1 MAKSELGQK
10 ERNTDS
16 LHRYFT
22 EHLQKISCEGVVGVA
37 EFGRVYEDLMPVQQD
52 RLMSIVGSR
61 FEYLVDSGHVISIGI
76 VYRESIIDCI
86 NVSDGRK
93 VEYEKW
99 NIYADEYHRL
109 NGLLNVAAQMVADR
123 FEGIPIPA
131 TIEGVAAKVKHVTYY
146 YPLTISHRVVA
157 ERAGLGWR
165 GKNGL
170 LINEKYSCAL
180 RFASVVTPLP
190 LLHGSKIES
199 RCGNC
204 IACEDA
210 CTFIRY
216 REQVK
221 DYRENCRR
229 YLVFLRKQGLK
240 RDVCGKCI
248 RACVQDSIFKDQFVL
263 DV

>member
-1 MAKSELGQK
+1 MAKPELGQK

-16 LHRYFT
+16 LQQFFLEY
-22 EHLQKISCEGVVGVA
+22 LQKISCQGILGVA
-37 EFGRVYEDLMPVQQD
+37 EFQRVYEDLMPVQQD
-52 RLMSIVGSR
+52 RLRSFADSR
-61 FEYLVDSGHVISIGI
+61 FESLIDSGYVISIGI
-76 VYRESIIDCI
+76 AYRGSIIHCI
-86 NVSDGRK
+86 NVADGKK
-93 VEYEKW
+93 VDYEKW
-99 NIYADEYHRL
+99 NIYAEEYHRL
-109 NGLLNVAAQMVADR
+109 NGLLNAAAQLVADR
-123 FEGIPIPA
+123 FEGVPIPA
-131 TIEGVAAKVKHVTYY
+131 TIEGVAAKVKHVTQY

-157 ERAGLGWR
+157 EHAGLGWR

-180 RFASVVTPLP
+180 RFASVVTSFP
-190 LLHGSKIES
+190 LLHGTRMKS

-204 IACEDA
+204 TACEDA

-229 YLVFLRKQGLK
+229 YLVFLGKQGLK

-248 RACVQDSIFKDQFVL
+248 RACVQDSIFKNQFVL
-263 DV
+263 DA